1 MNKKEQSKMASQIET
16 VRKYIED
23 QRNVVVKQHEIIAK
37 YDRLVRMLAFA
48 LETETGMASTE
59 WIDWAKSKI
68 SEIDGETA

>member
-1 MNKKEQSKMASQIET
+1 MSKKEQGEMLSQIET

-23 QRNVVVKQHEIIAK
+23 QRNIVFKQHGIIAK

-48 LETETGMASTE
+48 LETETGMASAE
-59 WIDWAKSKI
+59 WIGWAKSKI